1 MLAVHS
7 GQTAVHLVSVALV
20 VVVVV
25 VVLDTGWLRCCL
37 LTRLWTRRRVPVLL
51 PPSFDLV
58 VLGAL
63 GTLMKVGQLNKRIL
77 FIHEIGN
84 LAMYPTYHEDP
95 LLHDLQLR
103 DELLLLDLQLL
114 QRGRGRRR
122 RDLVLR
128 LLARLHHV
136 RLLKEVDLK
145 LLLNLLHQLLK
156 LLAAG
161 LGQLLQTKIGEN

>member
-1 MLAVHS
+1 
-7 GQTAVHLVSVALV
+7 
-20 VVVVV
+20 
-25 VVLDTGWLRCCL
+25 
-37 LTRLWTRRRVPVLL
+37 
-51 PPSFDLV
+51 
-58 VLGAL
+58 
-63 GTLMKVGQLNKRIL
+63 
-77 FIHEIGN
+77 
-84 LAMYPTYHEDP
+84 MYPTYHEDP